1 MRKLIASVLVLF
13 MGITVSAQ
21 ELQKATTKGAVR
33 LFGDKDD
40 LTTVI
45 TLIPAGSNVEIIKPD
60 IEYTLVRFD
69 NSEGFVKSDKLVTV
83 QATIPVQATTNVPS
97 NQTTYSAQPQPQ
109 PQPQS
114 QYQVQAQPQ
123 FQPQSQPQ
131 NRYEMLTMKY
141 GNDIGKRLFQH
152 KVWKG
157 INADMA
163 RDSWGKPKQIN
174 RMYVDQSV
182 DEEWIYSQKWLYFR
196 DNILIEWGP
205 VK

>member
-1 MRKLIASVLVLF
+1 MRKLIASVLVIF

-60 IEYTLVRFD
+60 VEYTLVRFD
-69 NSEGFVKSDKLVTV
+69 NSEGFVKSDNLVTV
-83 QATIPVQATTNVPS
+83 QAVVAVPS
-97 NQTTYSAQPQPQ
+97 TQVQYNSQSQSQPQPQ

-114 QYQVQAQPQ
+114 QP
-123 FQPQSQPQ
+123 QPQ

-163 RDSWGKPKQIN
+163 RDSWGKAKQIN

>member
-21 ELQKATTKGAVR
+21 ELQKATTRGAVR

-60 IEYTLVRFD
+60 IEYTLIRFD
-69 NSEGFVKSDKLVTV
+69 NAEGFVKSDNLVTA
-83 QATIPVQATTNVPS
+83 QTPAPVQATTNVPP
-97 NQTTYSAQPQPQ
+97 NQTTYTAQ

-114 QYQVQAQPQ
+114 Q
-123 FQPQSQPQ
+123 PQSQPQ
-131 NRYEMLTMKY
+131 DRYEMLTMKY
-141 GNDIGKRLFQH
+141 GKDIGKRLFQH

>member
-45 TLIPAGSNVEIIKPD
+45 TLIPAGSNVEIIKPG

-83 QATIPVQATTNVPS
+83 QATAAVVATTNVPVT
-97 NQTTYSAQPQPQ
+97 QTPNTTQYQPQPQ

-114 QYQVQAQPQ
+114 QPQ
-123 FQPQSQPQ
+123 D
-131 NRYEMLTMKY
+131 RYEMLTMKY

-163 RDSWGKPKQIN
+163 RDSWGKPKQVN

>member
-1 MRKLIASVLVLF
+1 MRKLIASVLVIF

-83 QATIPVQATTNVPS
+83 QATAAVAATTNVPVT
-97 NQTTYSAQPQPQ
+97 QTPNTTQYQPQPQ
-109 PQPQS
+109 PQFS
-114 QYQVQAQPQ
+114 L
-123 FQPQSQPQ
+123 SLSL
-131 NRYEMLTMKY
+131 RT
-141 GNDIGKRLFQH
+141 GTRC
-152 KVWKG
+152 
-157 INADMA
+157 
-163 RDSWGKPKQIN
+163 
-174 RMYVDQSV
+174 
-182 DEEWIYSQKWLYFR
+182 
-196 DNILIEWGP
+196 
-205 VK
+205 

>member
-45 TLIPAGSNVEIIKPD
+45 TLIPAGSNVEIVKGD
-60 IEYTLVRFD
+60 VEYTLVRFD
-69 NSEGFVKSDKLVTV
+69 NSEGFVRSDNLVPV
-83 QATIPVQATTNVPS
+83 QAAAVVATTNVPVT
-97 NQTTYSAQPQPQ
+97 QTPYTAQSQS
-109 PQPQS
+109 QPQS
-114 QYQVQAQPQ
+114 QYQPQPQ
-123 FQPQSQPQ
+123 DQPQD
-131 NRYEMLTMKY
+131 RYEMLTMKY
-141 GNDIGKRLFQH
+141 GNDIGKRLYQH
-152 KVWKG
+152 KIWKG

-182 DEEWIYSQKWLYFR
+182 DEEWIYSKKWLYFR
-196 DNILIEWGP
+196 DNVLIEWGP

>member
-69 NSEGFVKSDKLVTV
+69 NSEGFVKSDKLVTG
-83 QATIPVQATTNVPS
+83 QATVPAQTATNVTP
-97 NQTTYSAQPQPQ
+97 NQITYSAQPQPQ
-109 PQPQS
+109 PQPQLQS
-114 QYQVQAQPQ
+114 QA
-123 FQPQSQPQ
+123 QPQ

-163 RDSWGKPKQIN
+163 RDSWGKAKQIN

>member
-1 MRKLIASVLVLF
+1 MRKLIASVLVLI

-45 TLIPAGSNVEIIKPD
+45 TLIPAGSSVEIIKPD
-60 IEYTLVRFD
+60 IEYTLIRFD

-83 QATIPVQATTNVPS
+83 QAAAPVQTTGNIPAT
-97 NQTTYSAQPQPQ
+97 QTPYTAQSQ

-114 QYQVQAQPQ
+114 Q
-123 FQPQSQPQ
+123 SQPQ
-131 NRYEMLTMKY
+131 DRFEMLTMKY
-141 GNDIGKRLFQH
+141 GKDIGKRLFQH